1 MSTVLITGAAR
12 GLGLEF
18 TRQYADKR
26 WKVHACARAPEKLA
40 GLQGDIHRHRLE
52 VTDYKAVKA
61 LATELAGEAIDVL
74 ICNAG
79 VGGGREDGEGQDLGS
94 FDPAAWRK
102 IFEINTLAPL
112 MMAEAFAEHVARSQ
126 QKKLIAITSILGS
139 LANNAG
145 GRYAYRSSKTAL
157 NMEWSCLAKDLAGRG
172 VICVALHP
180 GWVQTDMGGAGAA
193 LTIEQS
199 VPPMVKTIEGLKA
212 SDNGRYLQWDGGE
225 LPW

>member
-1 MSTVLITGAAR
+1 MSTVLITGTSR

-18 TRQYADKR
+18 TRQYAGR
-26 WKVHACARAPEKLA
+26 GWKVHACARQPDKLA
-40 GLQGDIHRHRLE
+40 GVKGDIHRHPLE

-61 LATELAGEAIDVL
+61 LAAKLSGEAIDVL

-79 VGGGREDGEGQDLGS
+79 IGGSNDNGGQSLGS
-94 FDPAAWRK
+94 LDPAAWRQV
-102 IFEINTLAPL
+102 FEVNTLAPL
-112 MMAEAFAEHVARSQ
+112 MMAEAFVEYVARSK
-126 QKKLIAITSILGS
+126 QKKLICITSILGS

-145 GRYAYRSSKTAL
+145 GRYAYRASKTAL

-180 GWVQTDMGGAGAA
+180 GWVQTDMGGAGAP
-193 LTIEQS
+193 LTIDQS
-199 VPPMVKTIEGLKA
+199 VPSMVKTIEGLKA